1 MDITMYSAQQRKL
14 FQEVFG
20 KLNVNGFAIGA
31 VKHRKENPTCQ
42 DIINQKNARRYLQGA
57 TTNVHEAMYS
67 LGYTQPNVMSQ
78 ETFKLCNLIRRL
90 GN

>member
-1 MDITMYSAQQRKL
+1 MSGFWKEVSEEDEEEKKLWLEKNRTMDITMYSAQQRKL

-42 DIINQKNARRYLQGA
+42 DIINQKNARRYLEGA
-57 TTNVHEAMYS
+57 TTNVHEAM
-67 LGYTQPNVMSQ
+67 
-78 ETFKLCNLIRRL
+78 
-90 GN
+90 